1 MSNDY
6 RNSEGYPDPT
16 AGEALSRIA
25 ANEKQSLRA
34 FRPIVYICSP
44 FSGDVETNVANAR
57 RYSRYAVDKGYIPIA
72 PHLLFPQF
80 LDDENPEE
88 RVWKQK
94 SNAPSGRAITCA
106 ISQKNVRRSNAM
118 YEIKENRREL
128 FDGTEITTYTRD
140 VVSANILQ
148 VEAGTTG
155 YKGGDTGHGGR
166 TYFRI
171 SDEASTDI
179 HVTPFM
185 DRFGCNGFE
194 VTLGGDCELETM
206 IRALKF
212 ITKVLEEESEEVYD

>member
-1 MSNDY
+1 
-6 RNSEGYPDPT
+6 
-16 AGEALSRIA
+16 
-25 ANEKQSLRA
+25 
-34 FRPIVYICSP
+34 
-44 FSGDVETNVANAR
+44 
-57 RYSRYAVDKGYIPIA
+57 
-72 PHLLFPQF
+72 
-80 LDDENPEE
+80 
-88 RVWKQK
+88 
-94 SNAPSGRAITCA
+94 
-106 ISQKNVRRSNAM
+106 M

-128 FDGTEITTYTRD
+128 FDGTKITTYTRD

-171 SDEASTDI
+171 SDE
-179 HVTPFM
+179 
-185 DRFGCNGFE
+185 

>member
-1 MSNDY
+1 MSKCA
-6 RNSEGYPDPT
+6 EIWVFG
-16 AGEALSRIA
+16 SRISSGMEA
-25 ANEKQSLRA
+25 EIKRA
-34 FRPIVYICSP
+34 KW
-44 FSGDVETNVANAR
+44 
-57 RYSRYAVDKGYIPIA
+57 KGY
-72 PHLLFPQF
+72 HLRYFTK
-80 LDDENPEE
+80 N
-88 RVWKQK
+88 
-94 SNAPSGRAITCA
+94 GR
-106 ISQKNVRRSNAM
+106 RFNAM

-128 FDGTEITTYTRD
+128 FDGTKITTYTRD

-166 TYFRI
+166 TYFRFPR
-171 SDEASTDI
+171 SSTDI